1 MNLARTKPL
10 STYRECT
17 MNRDITAQF
26 IKMLTNLDHCLA
38 KAQSHAEAKQ
48 FNVENFFNE
57 RLIVD
62 MLPLAKQVLICCD
75 SARAV
80 VATASHSETPA
91 MGDEPKTMA
100 DLRAHIGNTI
110 AFLQSR
116 LDADYSDY
124 ESGHYFPYWA
134 GGKGMDGHTCV
145 HEYGIPN
152 FYFHLTMTYALLRQ
166 AGVDLGKRDYLGGIK
181 LQ

>member
-1 MNLARTKPL
+1 
-10 STYRECT
+10 

-38 KAQSHAEAKQ
+38 KAEAHAAAKQ
-48 FNVENFFNE
+48 FNVENFFGE

-62 MLPLAKQVLICCD
+62 MLPLSKQVLICCD

-80 VATASHSETPA
+80 VATASHSELPT
-91 MGDEPKTMA
+91 MGDEPKTIA
-100 DLRAHIGNTI
+100 DLRAHIGKTI
-110 AFLQSR
+110 SYLQGK
-116 LDADYSDY
+116 LEADYSQY
-124 ESGHYFPYWA
+124 ASGRYLPHWA

-152 FYFHLTMTYALLRQ
+152 FYFHLTMAYALLRR
-166 AGVDLGKRDYLGGIK
+166 AGVDLGKRDYLGGLN

>member
-1 MNLARTKPL
+1 
-10 STYRECT
+10 
-17 MNRDITAQF
+17 MNREIAAQF

-38 KAQSHAEAKQ
+38 KAEAHAEAKH
-48 FNVENFFNE
+48 FNVDNFVGD

-80 VATASHSETPA
+80 VATASLSAPPVL
-91 MGDEPKTMA
+91 GDDPKTMA
-100 DLRAHIGNTI
+100 ELRAHVGKTI
-110 AFLQSR
+110 AYLQGM
-116 LDADYSDY
+116 LEADFSQYQ
-124 ESGHYFPYWA
+124 SGRYVPHWA

-152 FYFHLTMTYALLRQ
+152 FYFHLTMTYALLRR
-166 AGVDLGKRDYLGGIK
+166 AGVELGKGDYLGA
-181 LQ
+181 LDLH

>member
-1 MNLARTKPL
+1 
-10 STYRECT
+10 
-17 MNRDITAQF
+17 MNRDIAAQF
-26 IKMLTNLDHCLA
+26 IKMLTNLDHCLT
-38 KAQSHAEAKQ
+38 KAAAHAEAKQ

-62 MLPLAKQVLICCD
+62 MLPFSKQVLICCD

-80 VATASHSETPA
+80 VATASHSELPA
-91 MGDEPKTMA
+91 MGDDPKTMA
-100 DLRAHIGNTI
+100 DLQAHIGKTI

-116 LDADYSDY
+116 LDADFSQFA
-124 ESGHYFPYWA
+124 SGQYFPYWA
-134 GGKGMDGHTCV
+134 GGKSMDGHACV

-152 FYFHLTMTYALLRQ
+152 FYFHLSMAYALLRQ
-166 AGVDLGKRDYLGGIK
+166 AGVDLGKRDYLGGLN

>member
-1 MNLARTKPL
+1 
-10 STYRECT
+10 
-17 MNRDITAQF
+17 MNRDIAAQF
-26 IKMLTNLDHCLA
+26 IKMLTNLDQCLV
-38 KAQSHAEAKQ
+38 KAEAHAEAKK
-48 FNVENFFNE
+48 FNVDNFFNE

-62 MLPLAKQVLICCD
+62 MLPLSKQVLICCD

-80 VATASHSETPA
+80 VATASLSEPPVL
-91 MGDEPKTMA
+91 GDDPKTMA
-100 DLRAHIGNTI
+100 DLRAHVAKTI
-110 AFLQSR
+110 VYLQSK
-116 LDADYSDY
+116 LDADFSQYA
-124 ESGHYFPYWA
+124 SGHYYPYWA

-166 AGVDLGKRDYLGGIK
+166 AGVDLGKRDYLGGLN

>member
-1 MNLARTKPL
+1 MNSEIA
-10 STYRECT
+10 
-17 MNRDITAQF
+17 AQF

-38 KAQSHAEAKQ
+38 KAEAHAAAKK

-75 SARAV
+75 SACAV
-80 VATASHSETPA
+80 VATASLSEPPVL
-91 MGDEPKTMA
+91 GDDPKTMA
-100 DLRAHIGNTI
+100 DLRAHVTKTLTY
-110 AFLQSR
+110 LQSK
-116 LDADYSDY
+116 LEADFSQYA
-124 ESGHYFPYWA
+124 SGHYTPYWA

-166 AGVDLGKRDYLGGIK
+166 AGVELGKGDYLGAIK

>member
-1 MNLARTKPL
+1 M
-10 STYRECT
+10 
-17 MNRDITAQF
+17 
-26 IKMLTNLDHCLA
+26 
-38 KAQSHAEAKQ
+38 
-48 FNVENFFNE
+48 ENFFNE

-80 VATASHSETPA
+80 VATASLSEPPVL
-91 MGDEPKTMA
+91 GDDPKTMA
-100 DLRAHIGNTI
+100 DLRAHVAKTI
-110 AFLQSR
+110 VYLQSK
-116 LDADYSDY
+116 LEADFSQYA
-124 ESGHYFPYWA
+124 SGHYYTYWA

-166 AGVDLGKRDYLGGIK
+166 AGVDLGKRDYLGGLN